1 MTLTNSQQDQN
12 ATTTT
17 DQLLDNHD
25 HLEKTIPNSQTDRIV
40 AKKKK
45 ESLKS
50 VVSTI
55 LLLILAPVLALF
67 MIMFVFRSY
76 QVDGPSMLQTLQD
89 NDRLII
95 YKLPKTIAD
104 IRGKS
109 YIPKR
114 GEIIVFKETE
124 TLASG
129 KQIHQELI
137 KRVMALPGERI
148 VIKEGVVT
156 VYNSDHP
163 DGFQPDKDFDFKDGI
178 PRTDGS
184 IDMVVPDDTV
194 FVCGDNRTVSKDSRI
209 IGPVKSSDIVGVL
222 KIRIAPVGSMKWF

>member
-1 MTLTNSQQDQN
+1 M
-12 ATTTT
+12 TT
-17 DQLLDNHD
+17 DTNVTPADRPYTENV
-25 HLEKTIPNSQTDRIV
+25 IPNSQTNRIAV
-40 AKKKK
+40 KRKK

-50 VVSTI
+50 VFSTI
-55 LLLILAPVLALF
+55 LLLILAPLLALF

-89 NDRLII
+89 KDRLII

-148 VIKEGVVT
+148 VIKDGIVT
-156 VYNSDHP
+156 VYNNEHP

-184 IDMVVPDDTV
+184 IDMIVPDNSV

-209 IGPVKSSDIVGVL
+209 IGPVQATNIVGVL
-222 KIRIAPVGSMKWF
+222 KIRIAPIGNMKWF